1 MMTSR
6 LSRSAVSIF
15 LLIGSSKNTV
25 LANDFS
31 EFEHP
36 TAQLNHVYS
45 IAASTRVC
53 RDAQTP
59 EHPMERCSVL
69 KKSIPVR
76 VLSAIHGIDRS
87 FYLVKPLDDRLPN
100 YYVYRETLSD

>member
-6 LSRSAVSIF
+6 LSRLAVSLF
-15 LLIGSSKNTV
+15 LSIGSSTNTV

-31 EFEHP
+31 DFEHP

-45 IAASTRVC
+45 LAAGTRVC

-59 EHPMERCSVL
+59 ERPMERCSVL

-76 VLSAIHGIDRS
+76 VLSAIHRFDRS
-87 FYLVKPLDDRLPN
+87 YYLIKPLDGRLPN